1 MQSTQSVNLGIAV
14 ANQTGSSVAGAV
26 ASSLSMAAAMT
37 PPPFNAI
44 FAIGAALTGVITK
57 MLQGCGQSCVA
68 ASNAANEIE
77 PLLQQNLAVYTSTPP
92 GQRTT
97 SLQQNALANF
107 TNSYNNLVAACQQ
120 VGGQGGTNC
129 IKDRQVGACHWKAS
143 PWKWNADGTFTP
155 AGAAGS
161 GSQCWNW
168 VYGYHDAIASDPY
181 VVPDSPTSAITSATS
196 SVSSA
201 LSSLLGGVGGGSS
214 SASPLILVGLG
225 LAAIYLI
232 SD

>member
-1 MQSTQSVNLGIAV
+1 
-14 ANQTGSSVAGAV
+14 V
-26 ASSLSMAAAMT
+26 ASGLALAAT
-37 PPPFNAI
+37 FDPEPI
-44 FAIGAALTGVITK
+44 SKTILAIGAALTGVITK
-57 MLQGCGQSCVA
+57 MLAGCGQSCIDASNYVNEAEQYFVQNVA
-68 ASNAANEIE
+68 A
-77 PLLQQNLAVYTSTPP
+77 YTSSPV
-92 GQRTT
+92 RTQSMQT
-97 SLQQNALANF
+97 QALANF
-107 TNSYNNLVAACQQ
+107 DTAYAALVAKCQQ
-120 VGGQGGTNC
+120 IGGQGGVNC
-129 IKDRQVGACHWKAS
+129 IKDRQSGACKWKAS
-143 PWKWNADGTFTP
+143 PWTWAQTSGGGYAYTP

-168 VYGYHDAIASDPY
+168 VYGYRDPIANDPD
-181 VVPDSPTSAITSATS
+181 VVPDASTLTSATS